1 MLKVSSSAATSAP
14 AGTTRSTSAA
24 ATVLLNKTVAT
35 SCTRAPLPCCGPR
48 ASISASAVSTSSS
61 APPGTSTTVLV
72 APSPSSA
79 AGPTPSPVTYMYHQ
93 LEILQT
99 PPGIALIDITP
110 QIRELVA
117 QTGLQ
122 EGCVHVLSRHTTTA
136 LTINENEARLLDD
149 VRQFLSRLAP
159 AADPYLHNDLHLRP
173 APDNWPG
180 GWAAWAAQE
189 PRNAH
194 SHLLSMLLGN
204 TLTVPL
210 TKGKLAL
217 GTWQSVLLVELDGPR
232 PRTVGVQ
239 LVGHAAH

>member
-1 MLKVSSSAATSAP
+1 MLASAL
-14 AGTTRSTSAA
+14 STS
-24 ATVLLNKTVAT
+24 T
-35 SCTRAPLPCCGPR
+35 
-48 ASISASAVSTSSS
+48 S

-72 APSPSSA
+72 TPSSSTA
-79 AGPTPSPVTYMYHQ
+79 AGPAPSSVTYKYHQ
-93 LEILQT
+93 LEIPQT

-117 QTGLQ
+117 QAGLQ

-136 LTINENEARLLDD
+136 LTINENETRLLDD

-159 AADPYLHNDLHLRP
+159 AGDPYLHNDLHLRP

-204 TLTVPL
+204 TLTVPV
-210 TKGKLAL
+210 TEGKLAL

-239 LVGHAAH
+239 LVGHAAQ